1 VQHRVR
7 AAAVVLSALAAV
19 AAGCGAGT
27 AATPLGTVPP
37 LSTTQPSKLAGLGA
51 RAIVASALRAAKRQ
65 GSAHVHL
72 ESDAGGGYVQ
82 DDEAG
87 PGVGSQ
93 EIRVSSLRMTVRVV
107 GTTAY
112 VKVTHTGGEFFVG
125 MAGVAPSRYVNQW
138 IAYRPGD
145 KAYRAVAS
153 GGTMASMLSYM
164 EPKGRLSKAGTS
176 VIDGHPVVGVWGG
189 YLGSR
194 GCLYVS
200 AVGKP
205 LPVRL
210 TVTTVGGS
218 DVTITFDRWGEK
230 VVVTAPTRAIP
241 AATLLRSAG

>member
-1 VQHRVR
+1 MI
-7 AAAVVLSALAAV
+7 ATGCGSAAV
-19 AAGCGAGT
+19 
-27 AATPLGTVPP
+27 TPSGTVP
-37 LSTTQPSKLAGLGA
+37 LASTAQPSKLAGLDA
-51 RAIVASALRAAKRQ
+51 KAIVAAALRAATRE

-72 ESDAGGGYVQ
+72 ESSAGGGYVQ

-93 EIRVSSLRMTVRVV
+93 EIHVSSLRMTVRVV

-125 MAGVAPSRYVNQW
+125 MAGVSPSRYLNHW

-145 KAYRAVAS
+145 KTYKAVAS
-153 GGTMASMLSYM
+153 GGTMASMVSYLK
-164 EPKGRLSKAGTS
+164 PKGKLSKAGVS
-176 VIDGHPVVGVWGG
+176 VIDGRPVVGVWGG

-210 TVTTVGGS
+210 TVTTVGGT
-218 DVTITFDRWGEK
+218 DVTITFSHWGEK
-230 VVVTAPTRAIP
+230 VAVTAPAGATP
-241 AATLLRSAG
+241 ASALLRSAG

>member
-1 VQHRVR
+1 MI
-7 AAAVVLSALAAV
+7 ATGCGSAAV
-19 AAGCGAGT
+19 
-27 AATPLGTVPP
+27 TPSGTVP
-37 LSTTQPSKLAGLGA
+37 LASTAQPSKLAGLDA
-51 RAIVASALRAAKRQ
+51 KAIVAAALRAARRE

-72 ESDAGGGYVQ
+72 ESSAGGGYVQ
-82 DDEAG
+82 NDEAG
-87 PGVGSQ
+87 PGIGSQ
-93 EIRVSSLRMTVRVV
+93 EIHVSSLRMSVRVV

-125 MAGVAPSRYVNQW
+125 MAGVSPSRYVNRW

-145 KAYRAVAS
+145 KTYKAVAS
-153 GGTMASMLSYM
+153 GGTMASLVSYM
-164 EPKGRLSKAGTS
+164 KPKGNLSKAGLS
-176 VIDGHPVVGVWGG
+176 VIDGRPVVGVWGG

-210 TVTTVGGS
+210 TVTTVGGT
-218 DVTITFDRWGEK
+218 DVTITFSHWGEK
-230 VVVTAPTRAIP
+230 VAVTAPAGATP